1 MEGAAEPSESMM
13 KSLPYYKLLVL
24 SAIIGVV
31 AAVVVA
37 SFFWIVDNG
46 QDLLW
51 VELPKALGQGDYQDS
66 PVLIISLCLIGGLLV
81 GLITHF
87 SKVKPVILQE
97 ELKEFNDDGRISP
110 KKGIVGMIRGLV
122 ALLFGGSIGP
132 EGPLVGGTAG
142 LGTWLTERRKVPKQA
157 VSVATYAGIS
167 GMFGA
172 FLGSPFASSVFTIEM
187 SMNNKKNIGWLIIIP
202 GIVASTAAY
211 AVFYTMTGFV
221 FGSEYTFPP
230 YDGLEN
236 IQLLYAIFLGLLGGA
251 IGIFTIFLYRQ
262 MKRLAEPWTSKPIP
276 LALLAGLILGLVGS
290 VFPLALFD
298 GAAEIQTIINDAVEL
313 GIAMLLALA
322 LVKIILL
329 CVCLSMGWT
338 GGYIFPS
345 FFIGASVGLAVHL
358 AFPFIPE
365 VVCMVCLISGVAVA
379 LLRSPM
385 ALALIVAMMFQLT
398 LTPVI
403 AIAIVSSF
411 ILTLGTSMVVEK
423 EGIGP
428 GYGLLGD
435 RRKS

>member
-1 MEGAAEPSESMM
+1 LEGAKGQTENVMR
-13 KSLPYYKLLVL
+13 SLPYYKLLIL
-24 SAIIGVV
+24 SAVVGMVSALVV
-31 AAVVVA
+31 AT
-37 SFFWIVDNG
+37 FFWIMDNG

-51 VELPKALGQGDYQDS
+51 VELPKALGQGDFEDS

-97 ELKEFNDDGRISP
+97 ELKEFEVEGRISP
-110 KKGIVGMIRGLV
+110 KNGIVGMLRGLV
-122 ALLFGGSIGP
+122 ALIFGGSIGP
-132 EGPLVGGTAG
+132 EGPLVGATAG
-142 LGTWLTERRKVPKQA
+142 IGTWLTERRKVPKQA
-157 VSVATYAGIS
+157 VPVATYAGIS

-172 FLGSPFASSVFTIEM
+172 FLGSPFASSIFTIEM
-187 SMNNKKNIGWLIIIP
+187 AMNNKKNIGWLIIIP

-211 AVFYTMTGFV
+211 AVFYTLTGFV

-251 IGIFTIFLYRQ
+251 IGIFTIFLYRR
-262 MKRLAEPWTSKPIP
+262 MKNLAEPWTSKPVS
-276 LALLAGLILGLVGS
+276 LALLAGLILGLIGT

-298 GAAEIQTIINDAVEL
+298 GAAEIQTIINEAVEL

-322 LVKIILL
+322 LAKIILL
-329 CVCLSMGWT
+329 CVCLSMGWA

>member
-1 MEGAAEPSESMM
+1 MESPAEPSENVM
-13 KSLPYYKLLVL
+13 KSLPYYKLLIL
-24 SAIIGVV
+24 SAIVGMIAALMV
-31 AAVVVA
+31 AT
-37 SFFWIVDNG
+37 FFWIMNHG

-51 VELPKALGQGDYQDS
+51 VELPKALGQGDYESS
-66 PVLIISLCLIGGLLV
+66 PLLIVSLCLVGGLFV

-97 ELKEFNDDGRISP
+97 ELKEFDADGRISP
-110 KKGIVGMIRGLV
+110 KNGIVGMIRGLV
-122 ALLFGGSIGP
+122 ALIFGGSIGP

-142 LGTWLTERRKVPKQA
+142 LGTWLMERSKAPKQA

-187 SMNNKKNIGWLIIIP
+187 AMNNKKNIGWLIIIP

-211 AVFYTMTGFV
+211 AVYYTLTGFV

-230 YDGLEN
+230 YEGLEN
-236 IQLLYAIFLGLLGGA
+236 IQLLYAIILGILGGA
-251 IGIFTIFLYRQ
+251 VGIFTIFLYRQ
-262 MKRLAEPWTSKPIP
+262 MKKVAEPWTSKPIP
-276 LALLAGLILGLVGS
+276 LALLAGLILGLVGV

-298 GAAEIQTIINDAVEL
+298 GAAEIQTLINDAVEL
-313 GIAMLLALA
+313 GILMLLALA
-322 LVKIILL
+322 LAKIILL

-379 LLRSPM
+379 LLRSPI
-385 ALALIVAMMFQLT
+385 ALALIVALMFQLS

-411 ILTLGTSMVVEK
+411 ILTLGTSMVVER

-435 RRKS
+435 RRK

>member
-1 MEGAAEPSESMM
+1 M
-13 KSLPYYKLLVL
+13 K
-24 SAIIGVV
+24 
-31 AAVVVA
+31 
-37 SFFWIVDNG
+37 N
-46 QDLLW
+46 
-51 VELPKALGQGDYQDS
+51 
-66 PVLIISLCLIGGLLV
+66 
-81 GLITHF
+81 
-87 SKVKPVILQE
+87 
-97 ELKEFNDDGRISP
+97 
-110 KKGIVGMIRGLV
+110 
-122 ALLFGGSIGP
+122 
-132 EGPLVGGTAG
+132 
-142 LGTWLTERRKVPKQA
+142 
-157 VSVATYAGIS
+157 
-167 GMFGA
+167 
-172 FLGSPFASSVFTIEM
+172 
-187 SMNNKKNIGWLIIIP
+187 
-202 GIVASTAAY
+202 
-211 AVFYTMTGFV
+211 
-221 FGSEYTFPP
+221 
-230 YDGLEN
+230 
-236 IQLLYAIFLGLLGGA
+236 
-251 IGIFTIFLYRQ
+251 
-262 MKRLAEPWTSKPIP
+262 LAEPWTSKPVS
-276 LALLAGLILGLVGS
+276 LALLAGLILGLIGT

-322 LVKIILL
+322 LAKIILL

-338 GGYIFPS
+338 GGYISPS

-423 EGIGP
+423 DGIGP